1 MIYKVSGTSF
11 HQEAI
16 TELGVGDAV
25 HLVPDPENKYDVN
38 AIQVQSESGKLLGWI
53 PGYAHLNEQMKNEHT
68 DDEIQALEATVE
80 AIIGQKFDKFGLRIK
95 VKTD

>member
-11 HQEAI
+11 HQDAI
-16 TELGVGDAV
+16 ELVAIGDRV

-53 PGYAHLNEQMKNEHT
+53 PGYANLNEQMKNKYT
-68 DDEIQALEATVE
+68 DEEIQALEATVE